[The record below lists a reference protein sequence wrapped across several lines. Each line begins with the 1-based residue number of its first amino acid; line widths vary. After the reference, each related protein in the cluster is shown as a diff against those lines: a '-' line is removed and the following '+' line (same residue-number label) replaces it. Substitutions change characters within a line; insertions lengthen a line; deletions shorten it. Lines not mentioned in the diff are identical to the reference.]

1 MIDKEK
7 LNILLNDKRTSPR
20 NKLILLMLE
29 KGYDLQ
35 KIIHFPVDNLH
46 LLKEVNNGEELLKKY
61 ISRKGVMDRM
71 VKTGL
76 LFAGMD
82 DKPIK
87 ESSLLMNLRKP
98 CRLNGFQL
106 YELGFDGLVAIP
118 NQAKKGDFTS
128 LNSVDEIQ
136 SYIRQRQ
143 KLTQNPQN

>member
-7 LNILLNDKRTSPR
+7 LDILLNDKRTSPR

-82 DKPIK
+82 NKPIK
-87 ESSLLMNLRKP
+87 ESSLLANLRKP

-106 YELGFDGLVAIP
+106 YELGFDGLVDVP
-118 NQAKKGDFTS
+118 SRMLKTETLS
-128 LNSVDEIQ
+128 LGSIDEIQ
-136 SYIRQRQ
+136 SYIRQQ
-143 KLTQNPQN
+143 QSTSKSQN